1 MNVRNAKDAIVEAV
15 QALPPDASIDDA
27 MERLYI
33 LAKTEKGLAQI
44 ESGDTVSHEE
54 AKKRLLN

>member
-27 MERLYI
+27 MERLYF

-54 AKKRLLN
+54 AKKRLSN